1 MRATSPTVSSSRVGN
16 ATRGDVISD
25 VALIILLLNT
35 YFKEKVR
42 SMGKIKKLD
51 EYLSNKIAAG
61 EVVER
66 PASIVKELVENSID
80 ANSTQIHIQVE
91 DGGLQKI
98 RIVDNGD
105 GIEAEDCRL
114 AFERHATSKIST
126 DRDLFRIYTLG
137 FRGEALPSIA
147 SVSHL
152 QLKTCTGVG
161 AGTSIAIEGGR
172 VVEEGSSPSRKG
184 TEITVTNLFYN
195 TPARLKYVKT
205 IHTEL
210 GNITDFVYR
219 LALAYPKVAFHL
231 DHNGKKVFSANGNG
245 DLKQVIAAIYG
256 FNIGKQMI
264 YFENSS
270 LDFKVFGYI
279 AKPEVTRA
287 SRQYISTFINYRFIK
302 NFPLAKAIQ
311 DGYHTLLPIG
321 RYPVAILHIEM
332 DPTLVDVNV
341 HPAKL
346 EVRLSKE
353 AELNKLVTE
362 TIKATFSQM
371 RLIPEVTMPSFNK
384 LRSQQMAFQL
394 EHATS
399 DEKSEET
406 VNKESRPKDSQ
417 TTVRETKESIVE
429 NASDP
434 EIFEPI
440 HQAISIYE
448 KQATVENTPR
458 VEDRVPVLYP
468 IGQMHGTYILAQ
480 NDNGLYILD
489 QHAAQER
496 IKYEYFREKVTED
509 KKQLQDLLVPITFEF
524 TASEVGRITTN
535 DIALQELGI
544 FMEPFGIQSFIV
556 RSHPTWFPKGLEEE
570 IIRDIVEEVMNGKK
584 VTLAKLREDAAI
596 MMACKGSIKANR
608 YLRNDEIFTLLE
620 TLRKCEDPFTCPHG
634 RPIFIQFTTYEM
646 EKMFK
651 RIM

>member
-1 MRATSPTVSSSRVGN
+1 
-16 ATRGDVISD
+16 
-25 VALIILLLNT
+25 
-35 YFKEKVR
+35 
-42 SMGKIKKLD
+42 MGKIKKLD

-105 GIEAEDCRL
+105 GIETEDCRL

-152 QLKTCTGVG
+152 ELKTCTGVG

-219 LALAYPKVAFHL
+219 LALAYPRVAFHL

-256 FNIGKQMI
+256 FNIAKQMI

-270 LDFKVFGYI
+270 LDFKIFGFI

-302 NFPLAKAIQ
+302 NFPLTRAIQ
-311 DGYHTLLPIG
+311 AGYHTLLPIG

-332 DPTLVDVNV
+332 DATLVDVNV

-362 TIKATFSQM
+362 TIKATFKQM
-371 RLIPEVTMPSFNK
+371 RLIPDVKSASLDK
-384 LRSQQMAFQL
+384 IKSQQMAFQL
-394 EHATS
+394 EHST
-399 DEKSEET
+399 SEEGT
-406 VNKESRPKDSQ
+406 EEEVSDKESKPNESRV
-417 TTVRETKESIVE
+417 TVRETQESMVE
-429 NASDP
+429 NSLASGNSRPLDKDLSYYQDQ
-434 EIFEPI
+434 I
-440 HQAISIYE
+440 QAETTEEALESTLP
-448 KQATVENTPR
+448 K
-458 VEDRVPVLYP
+458 EDRVPVLYP

-480 NDNGLYILD
+480 NELGLYILD

-496 IKYEYFREKVTED
+496 IKYEYFREKVAED
-509 KKQLQDLLVPITFEF
+509 NKHLQDLLVPITFEF

-535 DIALQELGI
+535 DLALQELGI

-570 IIRDIVEEVMNGKK
+570 IIRDIVEEMMNGKK
-584 VTLAKLREDAAI
+584 VTLAKLRENAAI
-596 MMACKGSIKANR
+596 LMACKASIKANR
-608 YLRNDEIFTLLE
+608 YLRNDEIFQLLE
-620 TLRKCEDPFTCPHG
+620 TLRKCEEPFTCPHG
-634 RPIFIQFTTYEM
+634 RPVFIQFTTNEM

-651 RIM
+651 RVM

>member
-1 MRATSPTVSSSRVGN
+1 
-16 ATRGDVISD
+16 
-25 VALIILLLNT
+25 
-35 YFKEKVR
+35 
-42 SMGKIKKLD
+42 MGKIKKLD

-105 GIEAEDCRL
+105 GIETEDCRL

-126 DRDLFRIYTLG
+126 DRDLFRIHTLG

-152 QLKTCTGVG
+152 ELKTCTGVG

-172 VVEEGSSPSRKG
+172 VVEEGSAASRKG
-184 TEITVTNLFYN
+184 TEITITNLFYN

-219 LALAYPKVAFHL
+219 LALAYPAISFRL
-231 DHNGKKVFSANGNG
+231 DHNDKNVFFANGNG

-256 FNIGKQMI
+256 FNIAKQMI

-302 NFPLAKAIQ
+302 NFPLIKAIEA
-311 DGYHTLLPIG
+311 GYHTLLPIG
-321 RYPVAILHIEM
+321 RYPVAILHVEM

-362 TIKATFSQM
+362 TIKATFKQM
-371 RLIPEVTMPSFNK
+371 RLIPEVKKPSFDK
-384 LRSQQMAFQL
+384 IKSQQIAFQL
-394 EHATS
+394 EHTI
-399 DEKSEET
+399 SEEGT
-406 VNKESRPKDSQ
+406 EEKPNDRESKRNESQ
-417 TTVRETKESIVE
+417 VTVRETQELLGE
-429 NASDP
+429 NTLVSGTSK
-434 EIFEPI
+434 PI
-440 HQAISIYE
+440 NKALSYYQDQTQV
-448 KQATVENTPR
+448 QATVETLETTPAF
-458 VEDRVPVLYP
+458 EGRVPVLYP

-480 NDNGLYILD
+480 NETGLYIID

-496 IKYEYFREKVTED
+496 IKYEYYRKKVAED

-535 DIALQELGI
+535 DLALQELGI

-556 RSHPTWFPKGLEEE
+556 RSHPTWFPKGLEGE
-570 IIRDIVEEVMNGKK
+570 IIRDIVEEMMNGKK

-596 MMACKGSIKANR
+596 MMACKASIKANR
-608 YLRNDEIFTLLE
+608 YLRNDEMFQLLE

-634 RPIFIQFTTYEM
+634 RPIFIQYTTYEM

>member
-1 MRATSPTVSSSRVGN
+1 
-16 ATRGDVISD
+16 
-25 VALIILLLNT
+25 
-35 YFKEKVR
+35 
-42 SMGKIKKLD
+42 MGKIKKLD

-91 DGGLQKI
+91 GGGLQKI

-105 GIEAEDCRL
+105 GIESEDCRL

-126 DRDLFRIYTLG
+126 ARDLFRIHTLG

-152 QLKTCTGVG
+152 ELRTCTGVG

-172 VVEEGSSPSRKG
+172 VVDEGSAPSRKG

-219 LALAYPKVAFHL
+219 LALAYPSVAFHL
-231 DHNGKKVFSANGNG
+231 DHNDKKVFSSNGNG

-256 FNIGKQMI
+256 FNIAKQMI

-270 LDFKVFGYI
+270 LDFKIFGYI

-302 NFPLAKAIQ
+302 NFPLSKAIQ
-311 DGYHTLLPIG
+311 AGYHTLLPIG
-321 RYPVAILHIEM
+321 RYPVVVLHIEM

-353 AELNKLVTE
+353 VELNNLVSE
-362 TIKATFSQM
+362 TIKATFKQM
-371 RLIPEVTMPSFNK
+371 RLIPEVKKPVFDKMKSE
-384 LRSQQMAFQL
+384 QVEFQL
-394 EHATS
+394 EHST
-399 DEKSEET
+399 SEERSEEAG
-406 VNKESRPKDSQ
+406 NEGSRQKE
-417 TTVRETKESIVE
+417 TTVREALGTSLE
-429 NASDP
+429 NASAP
-434 EIFEPI
+434 ETSEPI
-440 HQAISIYE
+440 HEATSIYE
-448 KQATVENTPR
+448 KQAAETVKNTYP

-468 IGQMHGTYILAQ
+468 IGQMHGTYIIAQ
-480 NDNGLYILD
+480 NDTGLYILD

-496 IKYEYFREKVTED
+496 IKYEYFRDKVAED

-524 TASEVGRITTN
+524 TVSEVGRITTN
-535 DIALQELGI
+535 EMALQELGI

-570 IIRDIVEEVMNGKK
+570 IIKDIVEELMNGKK

-596 MMACKGSIKANR
+596 LMACKASIKANR
-608 YLRNDEIFTLLE
+608 YLRHDEIFTLLE